1 MLSASLSTTL
11 SNRGLEPLVEDAAR
25 SRLQRSAEH
34 MAELAAVVYADER
47 GWSPHARE
55 TLSQLSRLDGL
66 SILLESGAIR
76 FGSRLD
82 GLETA
87 RARIT
92 LGQGWLGTI
101 TVAQSESGLL
111 TPEETHLQSSL
122 DRLHL
127 IAGGVSVLVALL
139 LAFIL
144 AETLSRRLR
153 RIRAA
158 AHRIARGDLQ
168 TRVPSAGDAEI
179 RSVGKAL
186 NALAETLEHEEQL
199 RKRTVADLAHE
210 LRTPVNGLL
219 ARIEAAQDR
228 LLTGPDNLD
237 AMHEEALRLTR
248 LVDDLARLADA
259 EQPGLLL
266 EKHRLDLSE
275 PARAAARSLEPQYA
289 DAAIQLTVR
298 ANPVWIDGNRRRIEQ
313 IVTNLLTNAL
323 RYTREGGSVELLVH
337 QFEDAAVLEVADSGI
352 GIRPEE
358 LDNVF
363 TRFWRS
369 DPSRSPKTGGTGIGL
384 AIVRELVR
392 AHGGR
397 VEAQSTFGAG
407 SPSASSCR
415 RFNRPCHGERK
426 PCFTL
431 SGLAT
436 ETPPT
441 PCPVSEARARPWQ
454 DSGAGSRALCLRDR
468 GAR

>member
-1 MLSASLSTTL
+1 MSTMFRLGLRARLALALVGVAVLSASLSTLL

-34 MAELAAVVYADER
+34 MAELAAVVYEDEG
-47 GWSPHARE
+47 GWSPNARE
-55 TLSQLSRLDGL
+55 TLSHLSRLDGL
-66 SILLESGAIR
+66 SISLRDGTIR
-76 FGSRLD
+76 FGSSLE

-87 RARIT
+87 QARIMF
-92 LGQGWLGTI
+92 GQRSLGTI
-101 TVAQSESGLL
+101 TVAQRGSGLL

-127 IAGGVSVLVALL
+127 IAGGVSGLVALL
-139 LAFIL
+139 LAFLL
-144 AETLSRRLR
+144 AETLSRPLR

-186 NALAETLEHEEQL
+186 NTLAETLEQEEQL

-219 ARIEAAQDR
+219 ARIEAAQDG
-228 LLTGPDNLD
+228 LLTGRDNLE

-266 EKHRLDLSE
+266 EKHHLDLSE
-275 PARAAARSLEPQYA
+275 PAQAVARSLEPQFA
-289 DAAIQLTVR
+289 EAGIQLTVQ
-298 ANPVWIDGNRRRIEQ
+298 ADPVWIDGNSRRIEQ

-323 RYTREGGSVELLVH
+323 RYTRRGGSVTLRVH
-337 QFEDAAVLEVADSGI
+337 QLEDAAVLEVVDSGI

-363 TRFWRS
+363 MRFWRS
-369 DPSRSPKTGGTGIGL
+369 DPSRSPTTGGTGIGL

-392 AHGGR
+392 AHDGR
-397 VEAQSTFGAG
+397 IEVESVFGSGSTFRALL
-407 SPSASSCR
+407 PAVEPPAQR
-415 RFNRPCHGERK
+415 RTRTLLRP
-426 PCFTL
+426 
-431 SGLAT
+431 
-436 ETPPT
+436 
-441 PCPVSEARARPWQ
+441 ARA
-454 DSGAGSRALCLRDR
+454 
-468 GAR
+468 